1 MAGADVTLTPEENA
15 TRWPRRVL
23 WLAASVFLLLILFRT
38 DLHSLWTSTQGSD
51 LNSYIVLVPF
61 IVGYLLYTQGP
72 ELSRRY
78 GSSVSGAAAPF
89 LVGSIILSL
98 LWTRAIDPRHLSEN
112 DYLSLVTLAFVCF
125 LWTAGFL
132 FLGARWMLSAAFPV
146 IFLVF
151 LIPLPDA
158 IVEGLEKSLQL
169 ASAQAAGAFFAL
181 SGTPALRS
189 GTLFELPGISLHVA
203 KECSGIR
210 SSWVLFITSLIAA
223 FLLLRRPWSRI
234 LLVAAVIPL
243 GILRNGFRIL
253 VIGLLCVN
261 VDPHMIDSPLHRR
274 GGPIFFVASLIPL
287 GLILWILRRRE
298 SAANQASK
306 LLRVNDGVT
315 SR

>member
-23 WLAASVFLLLILFRT
+23 WLAASVLILLALFKT
-38 DLHSLWTSTQGSD
+38 DLHSLWTLTQSSE
-51 LNSYIVLVPF
+51 LSSYIVLVPF

-72 ELSRRY
+72 TLPRRY
-78 GSSVSGAAAPF
+78 SSSVFGAAAPF
-89 LVGSIILSL
+89 LVGAIILAL
-98 LWTRAIDPRHLSEN
+98 LWTRVIDPRLLSEN
-112 DYLSLVTLAFVCF
+112 DHLSLVTLALVCF
-125 LWTAGFL
+125 LWTVGFL
-132 FLGARWMLSAAFPV
+132 FLGSSWMGSAAFPV
-146 IFLVF
+146 IFLIF
-151 LIPLPDA
+151 LVPLPDA
-158 IVEGLEKSLQL
+158 MVEGLERSLQL

-181 SGTPALRS
+181 SGTPALRT
-189 GTLFELPGISLHVA
+189 GTLFELPGIALQVA

-234 LLVAAVIPL
+234 LLVGAVIPL

-261 VDPHMIDSPLHRR
+261 VDPHMIDSPIHRR
-274 GGPIFFVASLIPL
+274 GGPIFFVASLVPL
-287 GLILWILRRRE
+287 GLLLWILRRRE
-298 SAANQASK
+298 SAATQASK
-306 LLRVNDGVT
+306 LLRGNDGVT

>member
-1 MAGADVTLTPEENA
+1 MTVTPEENA

-23 WLAASVFLLLILFRT
+23 WLAASVVMLLVLFRT

-72 ELSRRY
+72 GLPRRY
-78 GSSVSGAAAPF
+78 NSSVFGAAAPF
-89 LVGSIILSL
+89 FAGSIILAL

-112 DYLSLVTLAFVCF
+112 DHLSLVTLALVCF

-132 FLGARWMLSAAFPV
+132 FLGARWMWSAAFPV
-146 IFLVF
+146 IFLIF
-151 LIPLPDA
+151 LVPLPDA
-158 IVEGLEKSLQL
+158 IVEGLERSLQL

-181 SGTPALRS
+181 SGTPALRTK
-189 GTLFELPGISLHVA
+189 TLFELPGISLQVA

-234 LLVAAVIPL
+234 LLVGAVIPL

-261 VDPHMIDSPLHRR
+261 VDPHMIDSPLHRK

-306 LLRVNDGVT
+306 PLQVNDEVT